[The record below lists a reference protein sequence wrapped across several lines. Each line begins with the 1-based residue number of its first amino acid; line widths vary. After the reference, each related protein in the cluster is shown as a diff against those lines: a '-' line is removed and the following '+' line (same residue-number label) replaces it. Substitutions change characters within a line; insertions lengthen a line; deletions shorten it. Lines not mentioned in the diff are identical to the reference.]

1 MKTNLNVDTQGLR
14 EKILDLAMRGKLVE
28 QDSGDEPASILLER
42 IKAEKAKLV
51 KEGKIKKSKK
61 LPEITDDEKPF
72 DIPDNWEWVRL
83 GDVASSI
90 TKGTTPKGGKNA
102 YVSEGIKFF
111 RAENVRNG
119 QLSNKNVQYIPE
131 IIHHNFLKRS
141 ILEDGDLLVT
151 IAGSLGRVGIVS
163 QDNIPGNV
171 NQAISICR
179 LVNRDTIFDKFLV
192 YAISSVTSQLV
203 NKKKVTSI
211 PNLTLRQISEI
222 LFPLPPLNEQRRIA
236 DKVSELF
243 RQVDAIEK
251 NVAEFQDLE
260 QAMRSKLLDL
270 AMRGKLVEQD
280 PSDEPA
286 SELVKQIQAEKA
298 ELVKKGKIKKSK
310 KLPEIT
316 DDEKPFDIP
325 DSWEWVRLGDINEY
339 MGRSINPQEY
349 GEEKFELYSVPV
361 FKKNYPEILSGSE
374 IKSSKQNVFFDDV
387 LLCKINPRINRV
399 WVVSNFTEFESI
411 ASSEWIVIRQPNVD
425 SSFLKYC
432 LSAPYFRAAIQEN
445 VSGVG
450 GSLTRAKPAIVKEL
464 IIPLPPLAEQKRIA
478 DKLTRL
484 FEDLDTIKQNLATVS

>member
-1 MKTNLNVDTQGLR
+1 MKTSLNVDTQGLR
-14 EKILDLAMRGKLVE
+14 EKILDLAMQGKLVK
-28 QDSGDEPASILLER
+28 QDAGDEPASALLEK
-42 IKAEKAKLV
+42 IKAEKAELV

-72 DIPDNWEWVRL
+72 DIPDSWEWVRL
-83 GDVASSI
+83 GDLLIPEKSKAPTEDFVYLDIASIDNKVNKIINPKTINVSKEKIPSRARMVVEPGDILFSLVRPYLRNIAIVPVSDSNLVASTGFYVIKPINIIDFKYVFYTVLSDYVVNGL
-90 TKGTTPKGGKNA
+90 TRKYMKGDNSPSVKKGDIQN
-102 YVSEGIKFF
+102 YPI
-111 RAENVRNG
+111 
-119 QLSNKNVQYIPE
+119 
-131 IIHHNFLKRS
+131 
-141 ILEDGDLLVT
+141 
-151 IAGSLGRVGIVS
+151 
-163 QDNIPGNV
+163 
-171 NQAISICR
+171 
-179 LVNRDTIFDKFLV
+179 
-192 YAISSVTSQLV
+192 
-203 NKKKVTSI
+203 
-211 PNLTLRQISEI
+211 
-222 LFPLPPLNEQRRIA
+222 PLPPLAVQKRIA

-243 RQVDAIEK
+243 KQVDIVEK
-251 NVAEFQDLE
+251 NVAEYQDLE

-280 PSDEPA
+280 PTDEPA
-286 SELVKQIQAEKA
+286 SELVKQIQADKA
-298 ELVKKGKIKKSK
+298 ELVKEGKIKKSK
-310 KLPEIT
+310 KLPKIT

-361 FKKNYPEILSGSE
+361 FKKNYPEIISGSE
-374 IKSSKQNVFFDDV
+374 IKSSKQKVFFDDV

-450 GSLTRAKPAIVKEL
+450 GSLTRAKPTIVKEL
-464 IIPLPPLAEQKRIA
+464 IIPLPSLAEQKRIA

>member
-1 MKTNLNVDTQGLR
+1 MKTNLNVDTQVLR

-28 QDSGDEPASILLER
+28 QDAGDEPASVLLEK
-42 IKAEKAKLV
+42 IKAEKAELV

-61 LPEITDDEKPF
+61 LPEIADDEKPF
-72 DIPDNWEWVRL
+72 DIPDSWEWVRL
-83 GDVASSI
+83 GDVGDWGA
-90 TKGTTPKGGKNA
+90 GATPLKSNHEYYKGGT
-102 YVSEGIKFF
+102 
-111 RAENVRNG
+111 
-119 QLSNKNVQYIPE
+119 IPW
-131 IIHHNFLKRS
+131 
-141 ILEDGDLLVT
+141 ILTGDLNDGHISSANQFITEKALNETSVKIKPIGSVLIAMYGAT
-151 IAGSLGRVGIVS
+151 IGKLGIL
-163 QDNIPGNV
+163 DIEATT
-171 NQAISICR
+171 NQACCACVTFSGVSNMYLFDYLKFMKPKFIESGVGGAQPNISRTKI
-179 LVNRDTIFDKFLV
+179 VATPI
-192 YAISSVTSQLV
+192 
-203 NKKKVTSI
+203 
-211 PNLTLRQISEI
+211 
-222 LFPLPPLNEQRRIA
+222 PLPPLAEQKRIA

-243 RQVDAIEK
+243 KQVEVIEK
-251 NVAEFQDLE
+251 NVTEYQDLE

-280 PSDEPA
+280 LSDEPA

-464 IIPLPPLAEQKRIA
+464 IIPLPPFAEQKRIA

-484 FEDLDTIKQNLATVS
+484 FEDLDTIKQNLTTVS

>member
-14 EKILDLAMRGKLVE
+14 EKILDLAMQGKLVK
-28 QDSGDEPASILLER
+28 QDAGDEPASALLEK
-42 IKAEKAKLV
+42 IKAEKAELV

-72 DIPDNWEWVRL
+72 DIPDSWEWVRL
-83 GDVASSI
+83 GDLLIPEKSKAPTEDFVYLDIASIDNKVNKIINPKTINVSKEKIPSRARMVVEPGDILFSLVRPYLRNIAIVPVSDSNLVASTGFYVIKPINIIDFKYVFYTVLSDYVVNGL
-90 TKGTTPKGGKNA
+90 TRKYMKGDNSPSVKKGDIQN
-102 YVSEGIKFF
+102 YPI
-111 RAENVRNG
+111 
-119 QLSNKNVQYIPE
+119 
-131 IIHHNFLKRS
+131 
-141 ILEDGDLLVT
+141 
-151 IAGSLGRVGIVS
+151 
-163 QDNIPGNV
+163 
-171 NQAISICR
+171 
-179 LVNRDTIFDKFLV
+179 
-192 YAISSVTSQLV
+192 
-203 NKKKVTSI
+203 
-211 PNLTLRQISEI
+211 
-222 LFPLPPLNEQRRIA
+222 PLPPLAVQKRIA

-243 RQVDAIEK
+243 KQVDIVEK
-251 NVAEFQDLE
+251 NVAEYQDLE

-280 PSDEPA
+280 PTDEPA

-298 ELVKKGKIKKSK
+298 ELVKEGKIKKSK
-310 KLPEIT
+310 KLPKIT

-361 FKKNYPEILSGSE
+361 FKKNYPEIISGSE
-374 IKSSKQNVFFDDV
+374 IKSSKQKVFFDDV

-450 GSLTRAKPAIVKEL
+450 GSLTRAKPTIVKEL
-464 IIPLPPLAEQKRIA
+464 IIPLPSLAEQKRIA